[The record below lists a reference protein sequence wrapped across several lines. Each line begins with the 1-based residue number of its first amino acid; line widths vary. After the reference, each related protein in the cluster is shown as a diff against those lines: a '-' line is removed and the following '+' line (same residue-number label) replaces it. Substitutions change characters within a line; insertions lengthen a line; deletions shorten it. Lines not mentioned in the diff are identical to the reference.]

1 MNIADAVQQT
11 KDTFETRKVE
21 APVLSAELL
30 VSHVVTIPRGHLVAH
45 EDQALTPQQEIE
57 LQGLITRR
65 CKHEPIPYITGNI
78 EFFSIPL
85 SVTSGVFIPRPE
97 TETLVQ
103 VTLDIIKEN
112 DLEDPRIYDMCTGS
126 GAVTIA
132 LALNLD
138 DGEFVAS
145 DISSQAIQVA
155 KHNLRTH
162 DLESYVEL
170 KEGSLFAPMRTALST
185 AFDIFVSNPPYIKSP
200 DVAKLPNQIKDY
212 EPHIALDGGR
222 DGMTFYKN
230 ILDNVAAIMNK
241 GGYIVLEADPLLIPV
256 IKTELRRKSNFE
268 NAKIYQDASGKDRV
282 ISFQTK

>member
-1 MNIADAVQQT
+1 MNIADAIKQT
-11 KDTFETRKVE
+11 KEMFDTRKIE
-21 APVLSAELL
+21 APDLSAELL
-30 VSHVVTIPRGHLVAH
+30 VSHVVTIPRAHLPAH
-45 EDQALTPQQEIE
+45 DNQALTPQQETE
-57 LQGLITRR
+57 LQSLVMRR
-65 CKHEPIPYITGNI
+65 CKHEPIPYIIGKT
-78 EFFSIPL
+78 EFFSITL
-85 SVTSGVFIPRPE
+85 NITNGVFIPRPE

-103 VTLDIIKEN
+103 VTLDIIK
-112 DLEDPRIYDMCTGS
+112 DAGYEDPRIYDMGTGS
-126 GAVTIA
+126 GAVIIA

-145 DISSQAIQVA
+145 DISSTAVQVS
-155 KHNLRTH
+155 KHNMRMH

-185 AFDIFVSNPPYIKSP
+185 SFDIFVSNPPYIKSP
-200 DVAKLPNQIKDY
+200 EVAKLPNQIKDY

-230 ILDNVAAIMNK
+230 IIDNVSPLMNK

-256 IKTELRRKSNFE
+256 IKTELRRKSFFE
-268 NAKIYQDASGKDRV
+268 NVKIYQDASGKDRV

>member
-11 KDTFETRKVE
+11 KDTFGTRKVE
-21 APVLSAELL
+21 APDLSAELII
-30 VSHVVTIPRGHLVAH
+30 SHVVTIPRGHLAAH
-45 EDQALTPQQEIE
+45 GDQALTPQQETE
-57 LQGLITRR
+57 LQAFVARR
-65 CKHEPIPYITGNI
+65 CKHEPIPYITGNT
-78 EFFSIPL
+78 EFFSIPFNI
-85 SVTSGVFIPRPE
+85 TSGVFIPRPE

-112 DLEDPRIYDMCTGS
+112 ELEDPRIYDMGTGS

-155 KHNLRTH
+155 KHNVRTH
-162 DLESYVEL
+162 ELESYVEL

-200 DVAKLPNQIKDY
+200 EVAKLPNQIKDY

-230 ILDNVAAIMNK
+230 ILDNVSPIMQK
-241 GGYIVLEADPLLIPV
+241 GGYLVLEADPLLIPV

-268 NAKIYQDASGKDRV
+268 NVKIYQDASGKDRV